1 MSTTETASELGSKHA
16 ELETKL
22 AELAELRKVPGAAVG
37 LYRDG
42 AEEYVF
48 FGMTSIDNP
57 LEVNSRALFQIGST
71 TKTSTGTV
79 LSILADRG
87 QVRLEA
93 PVRQHLPELKLR
105 DESVAEAVTVLHLLN
120 HTAGWMGD
128 IFDDTGDG
136 DDALARYVELLSRV
150 EQLQPLGGRASY
162 NNAAVNLA
170 GRVIEK
176 VTGKT
181 YETAVQDIILHPLGL
196 HAACFFG

>member
-22 AELAELRKVPGAAVG
+22 AELAELRKVPGGAVG

-42 AEEYVF
+42 ADDYVF

-57 LEVNSRALFQIGST
+57 LEVNSRTLFQIGST
-71 TKTSTGTV
+71 TKTYTGTV

-87 QVRLEA
+87 QVRLDA
-93 PVRQHLPELKLR
+93 PVRQYLPELKLK
-105 DESVAEAVTVLHLLN
+105 DESVARAVTVLQLLN

-136 DDALARYVELLSRV
+136 DDALARYVELLANV
-150 EQLQPLGGRASY
+150 DQLQPPGGRASY
-162 NNAAVNLA
+162 NNAAVNLP
-170 GRVIEK
+170 GQVRESL
-176 VTGKT
+176 TG
-181 YETAVQDIILHPLGL
+181 Q
-196 HAACFFG
+196 